1 MNENNIKA
9 DTSIIAKQQEA
20 MHICYDRLLDMLR
33 ETTNETTIMKCIET
47 IRKDMSAVIAPSTSK
62 QNAIT
67 DTCNRVAEIEKQ
79 LKKL

>member
-20 MHICYDRLLDMLR
+20 IHICYDRLLDMLR

-47 IRKDMSAVIAPSTSK
+47 IRKDMSAVIAPTTSK

>member
-47 IRKDMSAVIAPSTSK
+47 IRQDMSAVIAPSTSK

-67 DTCNRVAEIEKQ
+67 DTCSRVAEIEKQ

>member
-47 IRKDMSAVIAPSTSK
+47 IRKDMSAVIAPATSK

-67 DTCNRVAEIEKQ
+67 DTCSRVAEIEKQ

>member
-47 IRKDMSAVIAPSTSK
+47 IRKDMSAVIAPTTSK

>member
-47 IRKDMSAVIAPSTSK
+47 IRKDMSAVIAPTTSK

-67 DTCNRVAEIEKQ
+67 DTCSRVAEIEKQ

>member
-47 IRKDMSAVIAPSTSK
+47 IRKDMSAVIAPSTNK

-67 DTCNRVAEIEKQ
+67 DTCSRVAEIEKQ

>member
-9 DTSIIAKQQEA
+9 DISIIAKQQEA

-47 IRKDMSAVIAPSTSK
+47 IRKDMSAVIAPTTSK

>member
-1 MNENNIKA
+1 MEEKNFKA
-9 DTSIIAKQQEA
+9 DASILAKQNEA
-20 MHICYDRLLDMLR
+20 IHICYDRLLDMLR

-47 IRKDMSAVIAPSTSK
+47 IRKDMSAIMAPSSGK

-67 DTCNRVAEIEKQ
+67 DTCSRVAEIEKQ